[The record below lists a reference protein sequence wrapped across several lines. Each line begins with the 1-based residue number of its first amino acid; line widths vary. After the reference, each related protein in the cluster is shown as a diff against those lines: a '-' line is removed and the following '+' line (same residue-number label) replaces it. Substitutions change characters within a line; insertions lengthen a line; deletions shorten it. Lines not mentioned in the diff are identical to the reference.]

1 MGFGIGQADE
11 GRRHIVF
18 LLLLGILLYFV
29 GNGGLAITDPVESN
43 YTLTAK
49 EMIGAGDYISPR
61 IYGNYWYD
69 KPVFFYWEL
78 IAAFQAF
85 GITDFAA
92 RFFPG
97 LWSIVSMLLTYG
109 FGRRLFGERVGFVA
123 AVIFGASVEG
133 WYVGHAIITDTTLV
147 VALSGMLIAFFFG
160 YMRREKRWY
169 YLAFALAG
177 VAVLTKGPIGLCLPG
192 LIILVFLAWERRLR
206 ELLSIHILLG
216 FVLFFA
222 VCALWYV
229 PMMHL
234 HGTDFLD
241 TFLGVHNVLR
251 ATVSEHPQ
259 QNVWYF
265 YPLVFLGG
273 CFPWSLAVLPAVARK
288 LFHRDVHLPQSS
300 EVRFLVV
307 WAVCVFVT
315 FQCFATKYITYTFPY
330 MVPLAILFARYFVAH
345 PQLFR
350 SLAGF
355 MTALFVVAACF
366 VAPPLMRSHSGVL
379 AAAPIVELSQEREA
393 VSGQAPLIVS
403 YRTDY
408 QTSLVYYSGIVPYR
422 LAPAEVLKQSMPAPG
437 EISWNDKNVMPYLFQ
452 EDLPGDRDVVL
463 LTDVER
469 KDGVRMTAETLSQ
482 ELSGTWEQ
490 IGETGNGEQIFLRRA
505 ADGLQGEEM
514 GR

>member
-1 MGFGIGQADE
+1 MGFGIGMADE
-11 GRRHIVF
+11 RRQHIVF

-78 IAAFQAF
+78 IAAFEIF
-85 GITDFAA
+85 GQTDFAA

-133 WYVGHAIITDTTLV
+133 WYVGHAVITDTTLV
-147 VALSGMLIAFFFG
+147 AALSGMLIAFFAG
-160 YMRREKRWY
+160 YTRREKHWY

-206 ELLSIHILLG
+206 ELMSIHILLG
-216 FVLFFA
+216 FGLFFA

-229 PMMHL
+229 PMVQL

-345 PQLFR
+345 TQLFR

-355 MTALFVVAACF
+355 MTALLVVAACF
-366 VAPPLMRSHSGVL
+366 VAPSLMRSHSGVL
-379 AAAPIVELSQEREA
+379 AAAPLVELSQEREA
-393 VSGQAPLIVS
+393 VSGQVPLIVS

-408 QTSLVYYSGIVPYR
+408 QTSLVYYSGLRVAR
-422 LAPAEVLKQSMPAPG
+422 LETAAVVEKFRPHDG
-437 EISWNDKNVMPYLFQ
+437 EISWSAKEVMPFETI
-452 EDLPGDRDVVL
+452 EDLPKDRDIILVTGADGEHGGE
-463 LTDVER
+463 LTEDELGR
-469 KDGVRMTAETLSQ
+469 I
-482 ELSGTWEQ
+482 LSGSWQLVQTA
-490 IGETGNGEQIFLRRA
+490 GNRRIFLRTAVSGEA
-505 ADGLQGEEM
+505 AE
-514 GR
+514 

>member
-29 GNGGLAITDPVESN
+29 GNGSLAITDPVESN

-147 VALSGMLIAFFFG
+147 TALSGMLIAFFFG

-229 PMMHL
+229 PMVQL

-273 CFPWSLAVLPAVARK
+273 CFPWSLAVLPAVVRR
-288 LFHRDVHLPQSS
+288 LFYRDVHLPQSS

-379 AAAPIVELSQEREA
+379 AAAPLVELSQEREA

-408 QTSLVYYSGIVPYR
+408 QTSLVYYSGLRVAR
-422 LAPAEVLKQSMPAPG
+422 LETAEVVEKFRPHDG
-437 EISWNDKNVMPYLFQ
+437 EISWSAKEVMPFEAI
-452 EDLPGDRDVVL
+452 EDLPTDRDIILVTGAGSEHGGE
-463 LTDVER
+463 LTEDDLAR
-469 KDGVRMTAETLSQ
+469 N
-482 ELSGTWEQ
+482 LSGSWQLVQTA
-490 IGETGNGEQIFLRRA
+490 GNRRIFLRTETKEA
-505 ADGLQGEEM
+505 AE
-514 GR
+514 